1 MSDLIQA
8 GNEGLIKAVDGFNP
22 KLECRFSTYAIYLI
36 KQAIMREISGFELT
50 IRNPMH
56 VVESLRQYNKAVRLL
71 TNKLDRPPTISEIA
85 AEIGESETKT
95 QERKKIIKKYVSLD
109 ESLMD
114 RGDTL
119 GNFIEGNDGTEAY
132 ASVLYSE
139 FKGKFAEIF
148 ESSPLDD
155 KHKEVLRLRYGIG
168 SDDSEGLT
176 LDEIGARFGLTRER
190 IRQVEAK
197 ALKRI
202 KKYMKSYKEF
212 L

>member
-1 MSDLIQA
+1 MTKAVITVTEEGARYEKEKKKADIAVDAVTAYFRAIQKFKLLTADEEKALVKKIKKGDMRAREALINANLRFAIHIARKYYHKISHLKMSDLIQA

-95 QERKKIIKKYVSLD
+95 QERKKIIKKYVSL
-109 ESLMD
+109 
-114 RGDTL
+114 
-119 GNFIEGNDGTEAY
+119 
-132 ASVLYSE
+132 
-139 FKGKFAEIF
+139 
-148 ESSPLDD
+148 
-155 KHKEVLRLRYGIG
+155 
-168 SDDSEGLT
+168 
-176 LDEIGARFGLTRER
+176 
-190 IRQVEAK
+190 
-197 ALKRI
+197 
-202 KKYMKSYKEF
+202 
-212 L
+212 